1 MLATISIPEGWV
13 PSKLIDGHSLPLISF
28 VSLINF
34 PTAPGTLNNVNIID
48 PTPGKDEFWIVE
60 SFSTLIAQNICP
72 FPESS
77 SSSSYLKI
85 PGSHLLD
92 LNTNVNSPW
101 ESFFSIVFVD
111 VQSLSHVPFFV
122 TPWTAVQ
129 SLLKLMSIESLMLS
143 NHLILCCPLLLL
155 HSVFPSIRNF
165 SNESSLHISGQSFG
179 ASASASVLPMNIQD
193 QFPLGLTDLISL
205 QSKELSRVFSNTTV

>member
-1 MLATISIPEGWV
+1 MFI
-13 PSKLIDGHSLPLISF
+13 
-28 VSLINF
+28 
-34 PTAPGTLNNVNIID
+34 
-48 PTPGKDEFWIVE
+48 
-60 SFSTLIAQNICP
+60 
-72 FPESS
+72 
-77 SSSSYLKI
+77 
-85 PGSHLLD
+85 HLLVIS
-92 LNTNVNSPW
+92 LLLECKSSGRW
-101 ESFFSIVFVD
+101 VFVLFIALSPLWRKILQFSRLVVSD
-111 VQSLSHVPFFV
+111 SLQPRGTAACQASLSITNF
-122 TPWTAVQ
+122 Q
-129 SLLKLMSIESLMLS
+129 SLLKLMSIQSVMPS

>member
-1 MLATISIPEGWV
+1 MGEAKEWV
-13 PSKLIDGHSLPLISF
+13 QNGIRRLY
-28 VSLINF
+28 
-34 PTAPGTLNNVNIID
+34 
-48 PTPGKDEFWIVE
+48 TPGKDEFWIVE

-143 NHLILCCPLLLL
+143 NHLIYLYLKAKTL
-155 HSVFPSIRNF
+155 VYVWW
-165 SNESSLHISGQSFG
+165 Q
-179 ASASASVLPMNIQD
+179 
-193 QFPLGLTDLISL
+193 
-205 QSKELSRVFSNTTV
+205 